1 MSTPALNWLREVRA
15 CRAIYSGILESAGV
29 GNHHALTAANE
40 EVYFGA
46 AMFLAHRISRP
57 ETRGGQK
64 ALAACL
70 ADLKA
75 YCVSEAM
82 RHLPPGTPEPT
93 ADQIA
98 EYEAAGRADSERT
111 ERYIA
116 ERLAQR
122 GAVGAA
128 A

>member
-1 MSTPALNWLREVRA
+1 MSIAPLNWLREVRV
-15 CRAIYSGILESAGV
+15 CRAVYCGILETAG
-29 GNHHALTAANE
+29 GRHEHALAAANE

-75 YCVSEAM
+75 YCVLEAM
-82 RHLPPGTPEPT
+82 RHLPSGTPEPT
-93 ADQIA
+93 AEQLA
-98 EYEAAGRADSERT
+98 EYEQAGRADSDRA
-111 ERYIA
+111 ERYIS
-116 ERLAQR
+116 ECLARRSQE
-122 GAVGAA
+122 AA